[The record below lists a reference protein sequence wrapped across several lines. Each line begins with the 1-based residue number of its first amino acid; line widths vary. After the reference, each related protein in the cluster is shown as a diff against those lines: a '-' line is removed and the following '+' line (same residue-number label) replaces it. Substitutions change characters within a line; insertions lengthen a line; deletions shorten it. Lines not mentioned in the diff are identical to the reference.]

1 MKPCSSRLAMLLQ
14 PFLPGF
20 RATQGC
26 GFLLAKAQFL
36 KVDPTHSTWGLQFA
50 AYELMAIQVLRQS
63 VDPRTSDL
71 AILLARNPELS
82 VVDYQR

>member
-26 GFLLAKAQFL
+26 GFLLATAQFL

-50 AYELMAIQVLRQS
+50 EYELMAIQVLRQS
-63 VDPRTSDL
+63 VDPHTIAR

>member
-1 MKPCSSRLAMLLQ
+1 
-14 PFLPGF
+14 
-20 RATQGC
+20 
-26 GFLLAKAQFL
+26 
-36 KVDPTHSTWGLQFA
+36 
-50 AYELMAIQVLRQS
+50 MAIQVLRQS